1 MIELLQFNR
10 VNVYDKSMANSS
22 LDSKEIKWE
31 HVKRLENLNCNFG
44 SKNFL
49 QCMSPSFKNFIRVDL
64 SKKCFQLQDV
74 IDDKVS
80 YDIPEYLMSYEEDP
94 KEMMLKFRWV
104 NDGAIKVL
112 NKEGVELM
120 IDVAN
125 SEFTQL
131 AYNKLCNYDH
141 E

>member
-1 MIELLQFNR
+1 
-10 VNVYDKSMANSS
+10 
-22 LDSKEIKWE
+22 
-31 HVKRLENLNCNFG
+31 
-44 SKNFL
+44 
-49 QCMSPSFKNFIRVDL
+49 MSPSFKNFIRVDL

>member
-1 MIELLQFNR
+1 
-10 VNVYDKSMANSS
+10 
-22 LDSKEIKWE
+22 
-31 HVKRLENLNCNFG
+31 
-44 SKNFL
+44 
-49 QCMSPSFKNFIRVDL
+49 
-64 SKKCFQLQDV
+64 
-74 IDDKVS
+74 
-80 YDIPEYLMSYEEDP
+80 MSYEEDP

-131 AYNKLCNYDH
+131 AYNKLCNYNH
-141 E
+141 EKMKETNYYFDEQGPKPPQVSDRLMRRCEMYKSALLMMGKDEFLKN